1 MGTLTRRR
9 FARNVQAFETAL
21 EDRLFL
27 RHFNHNE
34 FEVLVLTHSNRRHVT
49 LRKVAGRLIL
59 HDPHGIYCLITFDA
73 LSRSAFATA
82 EWRDLDGE
90 TCAGV
95 FFDA

>member
-1 MGTLTRRR
+1 
-9 FARNVQAFETAL
+9 
-21 EDRLFL
+21 
-27 RHFNHNE
+27 
-34 FEVLVLTHSNRRHVT
+34 VT

-59 HDPHGIYCLITFDA
+59 HDPHDVYCLITFDA